1 MLISLSIRNFILIES
16 VDLEFQSGFTVITG
30 ETGAGKSILIDALL
44 CALGDRMQGD
54 IIKKGSEKGY
64 VEAVFHLPPTMNIP
78 HKYIEE
84 GYIQATTDKDRI
96 VIIRREFTSKGINRS
111 FINDS
116 PATASMARTLGE
128 FLIDFH
134 GQHEHQSL
142 LNSDS
147 HLRYL
152 DAFANTDN
160 DYEAYHEQWI
170 LVRDRV
176 KKHEDL
182 VRRRDDILR
191 NKDQI
196 HFALQEI
203 EDISPI
209 EGELE
214 QLEQELGK
222 IQYAA
227 FIAEKQYAISQLI
240 HDDDDSIQT
249 LIGKVRAMLEEL
261 CKIDTEYDIALK
273 ELISAHASVQEIYSI
288 IKEKQ
293 SDECIDPDFIQERIA
308 KLIRLKK
315 KYGGFD
321 KVFEIWNTLKE
332 QAHISEDIDSEIL
345 KSAETLV
352 HEQKQLGIKGS
363 ILSKKRIDKFQGLS
377 SSIEHSLKL
386 MGIEHPTFIISHTQE
401 LLAISDITQM
411 KAIIDQQEFIAHSH
425 GIDFIEFW
433 ISLNK
438 GEECKPLAKAASGG
452 EISRIMLSLKSLIND
467 MAGVPVMVFDEI
479 DTGISGKVAR
489 KVGEVMHVLGSEKQ
503 IIAIS
508 HSPQISSLAN
518 HHIMVKKTS
527 EQDTTTVKA
536 RYIHDDERVHEIASL
551 ISGTTITQSA
561 IESAKELLSAQ
572 DLEKG

>member
-1 MLISLSIRNFILIES
+1 M
-16 VDLEFQSGFTVITG
+16 
-30 ETGAGKSILIDALL
+30 
-44 CALGDRMQGD
+44 
-54 IIKKGSEKGY
+54 
-64 VEAVFHLPPTMNIP
+64 
-78 HKYIEE
+78 
-84 GYIQATTDKDRI
+84 
-96 VIIRREFTSKGINRS
+96 
-111 FINDS
+111 
-116 PATASMARTLGE
+116 
-128 FLIDFH
+128 
-134 GQHEHQSL
+134 
-142 LNSDS
+142 
-147 HLRYL
+147 
-152 DAFANTDN
+152 
-160 DYEAYHEQWI
+160 
-170 LVRDRV
+170 
-176 KKHEDL
+176 
-182 VRRRDDILR
+182 
-191 NKDQI
+191 
-196 HFALQEI
+196 
-203 EDISPI
+203 
-209 EGELE
+209 
-214 QLEQELGK
+214 
-222 IQYAA
+222 
-227 FIAEKQYAISQLI
+227 
-240 HDDDDSIQT
+240 
-249 LIGKVRAMLEEL
+249 
-261 CKIDTEYDIALK
+261 
-273 ELISAHASVQEIYSI
+273 
-288 IKEKQ
+288 
-293 SDECIDPDFIQERIA
+293 
-308 KLIRLKK
+308 
-315 KYGGFD
+315 
-321 KVFEIWNTLKE
+321 
-332 QAHISEDIDSEIL
+332 
-345 KSAETLV
+345 
-352 HEQKQLGIKGS
+352 
-363 ILSKKRIDKFQGLS
+363 DKFQGLS